1 MFMSKFTLKTRIML
15 SNFLRNKFKYR
26 KIGERIS
33 KSISSISTEFSEIE
47 TLNNESG
54 IIGNHA
60 AIQRQE
66 CCEKIKIIIALARKG
81 VSEDEILKILN
92 I

>member
-33 KSISSISTEFSEIE
+33 KSISSISTEFSEIK
-47 TLNNESG
+47 TLNNKKG
-54 IIGNHA
+54 IIGDNSTIKH
-60 AIQRQE
+60 QE
-66 CCEKIKIIIALARKG
+66 CYKKIKIIIALARKG